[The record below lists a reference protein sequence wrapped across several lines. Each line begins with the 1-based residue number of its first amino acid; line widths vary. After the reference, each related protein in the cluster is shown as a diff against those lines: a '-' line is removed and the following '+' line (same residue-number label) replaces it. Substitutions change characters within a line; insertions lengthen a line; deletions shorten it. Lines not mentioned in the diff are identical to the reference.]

1 MVGVER
7 VTLMSQNFFDL
18 KRLHV
23 MKNQALILKQ
33 LKRDQIRYIPNNIHT
48 AIYISEIETT
58 LFTLKFNLSFLWS

>member
-1 MVGVER
+1 MEI

-33 LKRDQIRYIPNNIHT
+33 LKRDQISYIPNNIHTT